1 MHMENVKRFGF
12 CRLVLTLSGKK
23 VYCIRSIKKVTS
35 QVAPLILEVQKQDRI
50 IGFHF
55 SNSGLSTSINHQFGD
70 LTAHMDRIHSYG
82 KRQIGFG
89 LILQTGPEG
98 F

>member
-1 MHMENVKRFGF
+1 M
-12 CRLVLTLSGKK
+12 
-23 VYCIRSIKKVTS
+23 
-35 QVAPLILEVQKQDRI
+35 APLILEVQKQDRI

-98 F
+98 FLGIGYGYSVAF